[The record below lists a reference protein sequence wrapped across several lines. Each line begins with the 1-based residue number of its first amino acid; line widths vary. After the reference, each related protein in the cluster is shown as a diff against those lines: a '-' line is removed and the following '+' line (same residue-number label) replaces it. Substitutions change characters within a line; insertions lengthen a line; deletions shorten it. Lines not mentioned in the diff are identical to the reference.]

1 MFRAAP
7 PSERK
12 PLSSERAS
20 TLGSASVDRYSTKG
34 PRRYPFRLNLYDK
47 PPIHEVTI
55 EQFEIWA
62 IDRLRG
68 ETIKSDTIVKL
79 KTLLML
85 CL

>member
-12 PLSSERAS
+12 PLAIERAS
-20 TLGSASVDRYSTKG
+20 TLGSASVDRFSTKG

-68 ETIKSDTIVKL
+68 EWCYSKSFFNVQP
-79 KTLLML
+79 LL
-85 CL
+85 